1 MTRYKLVLEYDG
13 TDFVGWQR
21 QANGASVQQAL
32 EEAIAAFT
40 GEAVTTCAAG
50 RTDAGVHAL
59 AQAVHV
65 DLARHFAPDTVR
77 KAVNFHLR
85 PARIAVIGAS
95 EVSAAFDA
103 RFSALERR
111 YLYRILDRP
120 SAPALDVG
128 RVWHTPTPLNVRAM
142 RRAAQALVGRH
153 DFTTFRSVHCQA
165 RSPVKTLDALSV
177 TRRGSEV
184 RIEARARSFLHR
196 QVRAMVGTLK
206 LVGEGKWRTTD
217 VAAALA
223 ARERAACGP
232 TAPACGLYLACV
244 AYGEAE

>member
-85 PARIAVIGAS
+85 PAAHCGDRRERGIRRLRCPLFRAR
-95 EVSAAFDA
+95 AALPLSHP
-103 RFSALERR
+103 R
-111 YLYRILDRP
+111 
-120 SAPALDVG
+120 PALG
-128 RVWHTPTPLNVRAM
+128 PGAGCGPGMAHTD
-142 RRAAQALVGRH
+142 AAQRAGNAPCR
-153 DFTTFRSVHCQA
+153 A
-165 RSPVKTLDALSV
+165 GP
-177 TRRGSEV
+177 RRPP
-184 RIEARARSFLHR
+184 RLYD
-196 QVRAMVGTLK
+196 LP
-206 LVGEGKWRTTD
+206 L
-217 VAAALA
+217 
-223 ARERAACGP
+223 GP
-232 TAPACGLYLACV
+232 TARRARP
-244 AYGEAE
+244 